1 MRHRVAQRKLGRPT
15 GHRLALI
22 RNLMTDLIRHERLQT
37 TEPKAAELRREVEK
51 LIGTARAGD
60 LHARR
65 LVAARL
71 YDEDVVRK
79 LFAEIVPRFE
89 GRPGGFTRS
98 VKLMPRRGDGAPMAQ
113 IELVQ

>member
-1 MRHRVAQRKLGRPT
+1 MRHRVAMRKLGRPT

-51 LIGTARAGD
+51 LIGTARAND

-65 LVAARL
+65 LAATKL
-71 YDEDVVRK
+71 YDRAVLQK
-79 LFAEIVPRFE
+79 LFSEIVPRFQD
-89 GRPGGFTRS
+89 RPGGYTRT
-98 VKLMPRRGDGAPMAQ
+98 VKLGPRRGDGAPMAQ
-113 IELVQ
+113 IEILE